1 MPTCGTAAPGHD
13 QLPQDAP
20 SALPGAPLSLA
31 ALQSAPFFKQE
42 NSPLSLT
49 QLAIQN
55 LWVDFRCP
63 TLVGGHR
70 AAAAFCPSH
79 RPHVGGKGSAMPGDD
94 IEQESRANY
103 GSTAGDF

>member
-13 QLPQDAP
+13 QLSQDAP

-55 LWVDFRCP
+55 L
-63 TLVGGHR
+63 
-70 AAAAFCPSH
+70 
-79 RPHVGGKGSAMPGDD
+79 
-94 IEQESRANY
+94 
-103 GSTAGDF
+103 